1 MYSIHGARTQ
11 AACWLLAKDAVH
23 QVSPERERIERKK
36 GSIWSPGPRGL
47 FLITKGKE
55 REEDKGGTTGRA
67 AHICSPRMSG
77 AQPLLGAEG
86 RPGGPVVGSS
96 QPPCT
101 PPGRETAQ
109 AARVAVVP
117 HCVLLDHLHEVP
129 PAAGISVETG
139 DRWAR
144 VGARVTRGWMGRANG
159 RGVMDPRR
167 TLRGLRSVPLL
178 HLQWVL
184 QSPPLPGRPP
194 THKLPRNPL
203 RPQGYIAAHPLLPP
217 HPTPVLLG

>member
-1 MYSIHGARTQ
+1 
-11 AACWLLAKDAVH
+11 
-23 QVSPERERIERKK
+23 
-36 GSIWSPGPRGL
+36 
-47 FLITKGKE
+47 
-55 REEDKGGTTGRA
+55 
-67 AHICSPRMSG
+67 MSG
-77 AQPLLGAEG
+77 AQPLLGVEG
-86 RPGGPVVGSS
+86 RPGGPVAGSS

-144 VGARVTRGWMGRANG
+144 VGARVTRGRMGRANG

-167 TLRGLRSVPLL
+167 TLRGLRSVPVL

-184 QSPPLPGRPP
+184 QSLPLPECPP

-203 RPQGYIAAHPLLPP
+203 KDPRAVQWPTYCFLLTPHLSYLGSSPAGNSPECLPP
-217 HPTPVLLG
+217 SPPSPP